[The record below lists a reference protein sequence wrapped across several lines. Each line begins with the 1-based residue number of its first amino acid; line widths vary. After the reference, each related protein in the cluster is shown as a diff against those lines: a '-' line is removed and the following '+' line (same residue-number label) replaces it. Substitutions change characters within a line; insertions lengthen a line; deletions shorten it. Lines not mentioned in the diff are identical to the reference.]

1 MGYYDLGY
9 IATGYFEG
17 DTTTLTPSDKI
28 VNITRSFVLN
38 GVDISS
44 YVTDAEIIRENHKAY
59 STLSMSMMGYEID
72 KTFIRNKDI
81 RLVVTIGTMVYSFIL
96 FDVDRD
102 YKGKYEIIAKTQGC
116 LLDYPFSAKINDL
129 FSGSG
134 NQIIAELCSEISH
147 YNALPDF
154 NFYEGSFTMEGSKIE
169 GIDSLVAVSGGTYYE
184 VNDHLIF
191 VEHLRVNPSAT
202 PKFIFTDEILT
213 SKVYSDNYS
222 GSPLVNKVV
231 FNANEEDILSEP
243 LITMVTNE
251 DCSRPYFM
259 FNPTPDNI
267 INITS
272 NLGTMYFSFK
282 EILVQETFNANFL
295 RVNGGI
301 DSIKQIT
308 LNGVVVSDTTYQFVQ
323 GQNVI
328 LFDDVLNGI
337 ITVTYISKVIQMYQ
351 YNGKFDFETRSNI
364 YNVQYL
370 NQILDIS
377 IDVCADVLDMGGLNN
392 NTIELVGEG
401 MSLDTPTQFDVIG
414 TINNISFVSNPSAVP
429 TVVNGYYAYGDFDTT
444 FMLGITVEVGLS
456 VQKSFS
462 ATMENLT
469 ANYTD
474 AGVDVFGFYTSNDIE
489 ISEAMIG
496 SVIVPLTKYDAGGYY
511 IYYTTQSRFLNLSIT
526 CTYTAIV
533 DRYTI
538 PAVGATNTVRNIDF
552 YNDNGVST
560 FEYPENDEG
569 TCLLP
574 TTRLIDVA
582 SLLDTEAHKV
592 AGKVVTYKGTNYTI
606 ASNGTFL
613 VYLTTAEKVIVD
625 CGHIKNG
632 CYITI
637 DTTYAS
643 FA

>member
-1 MGYYDLGY
+1 MAYFDLGY

-28 VNITRSFVLN
+28 VNITRSFVLD

-44 YVTDAEIIRENHKAY
+44 FVVDAEIIRENHKAY
-59 STLSMSMMGYEID
+59 ATLSMSMMGYAIP
-72 KTFIRNKDI
+72 TSYIRNKDI
-81 RLVVTIGTMVYSFIL
+81 RLVATIGTTVYSFIL
-96 FDVDRD
+96 YDVDKD
-102 YKGKYEIIAKTQGC
+102 HKGAYEIIAKTQGC
-116 LLDYPFSAKINDL
+116 LLDYPFSPKINDL
-129 FSGSG
+129 YSGTG
-134 NQIIAELCSEISH
+134 NEIISVLCAEISH
-147 YNALPDF
+147 YNTLPDF
-154 NFYEGSFTMEGSKIE
+154 KFNEGSFTLEGSKLE
-169 GIDSLVAVSGGTYYE
+169 GVDSLVAVSGGTYYE

-191 VEHLRVNPSAT
+191 TEHLRVNPATT
-202 PKFIFTDEILT
+202 PKFIFTDDILT

-251 DCSRPYFM
+251 DCSCPYFM

-267 INITS
+267 TNITS
-272 NLGTMYFSFK
+272 NLGTMYFTLK
-282 EILVQETFNANFL
+282 EVLVQETLDTNFL

-301 DSIKQIT
+301 ESIKQIT
-308 LNGVVVSDTTYQFVQ
+308 LNGVVVSDTTYQFIK

-328 LFDDVLNGI
+328 LFDAVLNGI
-337 ITVTYISKVIQMYQ
+337 ITVAYITKVVAMYQ

-370 NQILDIS
+370 NQILDVS

-392 NTIELVGEG
+392 NSIELVGEG

-414 TINNISFVSNPSAVP
+414 AVNNISFVSNPSAVP
-429 TVVNGYYAYGDFDTT
+429 TVVNTYYAYGDFDTT
-444 FMLGITVEVGLS
+444 FMQGITIKTGLS
-456 VQKSFS
+456 VEKSFR
-462 ATMENLT
+462 ATIENLT
-469 ANYTD
+469 ANYSD

-489 ISEAMIG
+489 ISEAMVG
-496 SVIVPLTKYDAGGYY
+496 SIILPLTKYDAGGYY
-511 IYYTTQSRFLNLSIT
+511 IYYTNKSRFLNLNVT

-538 PAVGATNTVRNIDF
+538 PAVGASNTVRFVDF
-552 YNDNGVST
+552 YNANGVTT
-560 FEYPENDEG
+560 FEYPEDG

-574 TTRLIDVA
+574 THRTIDVA
-582 SLLDTEAHKV
+582 SLLDTSPHKV
-592 AGKVVTYKGTNYTI
+592 AGKTVTYKGTNYI
-606 ASNGTFL
+606 IQSNGTFL
-613 VYLTTAEKVIVD
+613 VYLTTAEKVVID
-625 CGHIKNG
+625 TGHIKKG
-632 CYITI
+632 TYITI
-637 DTTYAS
+637 DTTYAE

>member
-1 MGYYDLGY
+1 MAYYDLGY

-17 DTTTLTPSDKI
+17 DTAVVTPADNV
-28 VNITRSFVLN
+28 VNIARSFVLN
-38 GVDISS
+38 SVDITK
-44 YVTDAEIIRENHKAY
+44 YIVDAEIIRENHKAY
-59 STLSMSMMGYEID
+59 ATLSMSMMGYTIPNSY
-72 KTFIRNKDI
+72 IRNKDI
-81 RLVVTIGTMVYSFIL
+81 RLVVTIGAMVYSFIL
-96 FDVDRD
+96 YDVDKD
-102 YKGKYEIIAKTQGC
+102 YRGAYEIIAKTQGC
-116 LLDYPFSAKINDL
+116 LLDYPFSPKINDL
-129 FSGSG
+129 YSGTG
-134 NQIIAELCSEISH
+134 NEIIGVLCAEISH
-147 YNALPDF
+147 YNSLPDF
-154 NFYEGSFTMEGSKIE
+154 AFNEGSFTLEGSKLE
-169 GIDSLVAVSGGTYYE
+169 GVDSLVAVSGGTYYE
-184 VNDHLIF
+184 VDNHLIF
-191 VEHLRVNPSAT
+191 AEHLRVNPSTT

-267 INITS
+267 ANITS

-282 EILVQETFNANFL
+282 EVLVQETFNANFL

-308 LNGVVVSDTTYQFVQ
+308 LNGVLISDTTYQFIQ

-328 LFDDVLNGI
+328 LFDAVLNGI
-337 ITVTYISKVIQMYQ
+337 ITVTYITKVIQMYQ

-370 NQILDIS
+370 NQILDVS

-392 NTIELVGEG
+392 NSIELVGEG

-414 TINNISFVSNPSAVP
+414 TIHNISFVSNPAAVP
-429 TVVNGYYAYGDFDTT
+429 TVVNTYYAYGTFDTT
-444 FMLGITVEVGLS
+444 FMLTISKQVGLS
-456 VQKSFS
+456 VSKSFS

-469 ANYTD
+469 ANYD
-474 AGVDVFGFYTSNDIE
+474 GAGVDIFGFYTSSDVE
-489 ISEAMIG
+489 VTEAMIG
-496 SVIVPLTKYDAGGYY
+496 SIILPLTKYDAGGYY
-511 IYYTTQSRFLNLSIT
+511 IYYTNQSRFLNLSVT

-552 YNDNGVST
+552 YNDNGVQT

-582 SLLDTEAHKV
+582 SLLDTVAHKV
-592 AGKVVTYKGTNYTI
+592 AGKTVTYLGTTYTI

-613 VYLTTAEKVIVD
+613 LSLTTQAKVIVD
-625 CGHIKNG
+625 TGHIKKG
-632 CYITI
+632 TYITI
-637 DTTYAS
+637 STEYAE

>member
-1 MGYYDLGY
+1 MGYS
-9 IATGYFEG
+9 A
-17 DTTTLTPSDKI
+17 KI

-38 GVDISS
+38 GVDITS

-72 KTFIRNKDI
+72 KTFIRNKEI
-81 RLVVTIGTMVYSFIL
+81 RLYVTIGTMDYSFIL

-116 LLDYPFSAKINDL
+116 LLDYPFSPKINDL
-129 FSGSG
+129 LIGSG
-134 NQIIAELCSEISH
+134 NEIIAELCSEINH
-147 YNALPDF
+147 YNTLPDF
-154 NFYEGSFTMEGSKIE
+154 AFNEGSFTMDGSKIE
-169 GIDSLVAVSGGTYYE
+169 GVDSLVAVSGGTYYE

-191 VEHLRVNPSAT
+191 ERHFRVDNTLT
-202 PKFIFTDEILT
+202 PKFIFTDAVLT
-213 SKVYSDNYS
+213 DKVYSDNYS

-259 FNPTPDNI
+259 FNPTPENI
-267 INITS
+267 ANITS

-282 EILVQETFNANFL
+282 EVLVQETFDANFL

-308 LNGVVVSDTTYQFVQ
+308 LNGAVVSDATYQFIQ

-328 LFDDVLNGI
+328 LFDTVLNGI
-337 ITVTYISKVIQMYQ
+337 ITVTYITKVIQMYQ
-351 YNGKFDFETRSNI
+351 FNGAFDFESRSNR
-364 YNVQYL
+364 YVVQYL

-392 NTIELVGEG
+392 NTIELVGES

-414 TINNISFVSNPSAVP
+414 TINNIAFVSNPSAVP
-429 TVVNGYYAYGDFDTT
+429 TVVNGYYAYGNFGTT
-444 FMLGITVEVGLS
+444 FMTGITIDVGLS
-456 VQKSFS
+456 VSKSFS

-469 ANYTD
+469 ANYD
-474 AGVDVFGFYTSNDIE
+474 GAGVDIFGFYTSSDVE
-489 ISEAMIG
+489 VTEAMIG
-496 SVIVPLTKYDAGGYY
+496 SVYVTLTKYEAGDYY
-511 IYYTTQSRFLNLSIT
+511 IYYTTMSLYLNQSIT

-538 PAVGATNTVRNIDF
+538 PAVGASNTVRWIDF
-552 YNDNGVST
+552 YNANGITT
-560 FEYPENDEG
+560 FEYPENGEG

-574 TTRLIDVA
+574 TTRLVDVA

-592 AGKVVTYKGTNYTI
+592 AGKLATYKGINYTI

-613 VYLTTAEKVIVD
+613 VLLSTQEKIVID
-625 CGHIKNG
+625 TGHIKKG
-632 CYITI
+632 TYITI
-637 DTTYAS
+637 DTTYAE

>member
-38 GVDISS
+38 GVDITS

-72 KTFIRNKDI
+72 KTYIRNKDI

-116 LLDYPFSAKINDL
+116 LLDYPFSPKINDL
-129 FSGSG
+129 YSGTG
-134 NQIIAELCSEISH
+134 NEIIGVLCAEISH
-147 YNALPDF
+147 YNTLPDF
-154 NFYEGSFTMEGSKIE
+154 KFNEGSFTLEGSKLE
-169 GIDSLVAVSGGTYYE
+169 GVDSLVAVSGGTYYE

-191 VEHLRVNPSAT
+191 VEHLRVNPSVT

-213 SKVYSDNYS
+213 SKAYSDNYS

-267 INITS
+267 VNITS

-282 EILVQETFNANFL
+282 EILVQETFSANFL

-308 LNGVVVSDTTYQFVQ
+308 LNGVVVSDTTYQFIQ

-370 NQILDIS
+370 NQILDVS
-377 IDVCADVLDMGGLNN
+377 IDICADVLDMGGLNN
-392 NTIELVGEG
+392 NSIELVGEG

-429 TVVNGYYAYGDFDTT
+429 AVVNGYYAYGDFNTT
-444 FMLGITVEVGLS
+444 FMLTISKQIGLS

-469 ANYTD
+469 ANYAD

-489 ISEAMIG
+489 ISEAMVG
-496 SVIVPLTKYDAGGYY
+496 SVIVLLTKYDAGGYY
-511 IYYTTQSRFLNLSIT
+511 IYYTTQSRFLNLSAT

-538 PAVGATNTVRNIDF
+538 PAVGASNTVRWIDF

-560 FEYPENDEG
+560 FEYPEDG

-574 TTRLIDVA
+574 THRTIDVA

-592 AGKVVTYKGTNYTI
+592 SGKVVTYKGISYTI

-625 CGHIKNG
+625 TGHIKKG
-632 CYITI
+632 TYITI
-637 DTTYAS
+637 DTTYAE